1 MEIEIEFLSRN
12 IMSNNIY
19 DAKTKT
25 EYISM
30 INRITK
36 NDIII
41 KQLIRSM
48 DYNILYNTLNEEIK
62 YLSKQL
68 EYFSKYSEI
77 KDILTEYIY
86 SIIRSYNKII
96 NNL

>member
-1 MEIEIEFLSRN
+1 MEIEIEFLSKN

-19 DAKTKT
+19 DAKMKN
-25 EYISM
+25 EYINM
-30 INRITK
+30 INRIIK

-41 KQLIRSM
+41 KQLDRSM

-62 YLSKQL
+62 YLSKQI
-68 EYFSKYSEI
+68 EFFNKYSEI
-77 KDILTEYIY
+77 RDILTEYIY
-86 SIIRSYNKII
+86 SVIKSYNKII

>member
-41 KQLIRSM
+41 KQLIRS
-48 DYNILYNTLNEEIK
+48 YKLKIK
-62 YLSKQL
+62 
-68 EYFSKYSEI
+68 I
-77 KDILTEYIY
+77 K
-86 SIIRSYNKII
+86 K
-96 NNL
+96 